1 MNIHDFDTY
10 RLDELADIYV
20 NEINPESMTVPYG
33 CEHIKDKRIKNIC
46 STIRTFL
53 LFQHRRKT

>member
-33 CEHIKDKRIKNIC
+33 CEHIKD
-46 STIRTFL
+46 
-53 LFQHRRKT
+53 